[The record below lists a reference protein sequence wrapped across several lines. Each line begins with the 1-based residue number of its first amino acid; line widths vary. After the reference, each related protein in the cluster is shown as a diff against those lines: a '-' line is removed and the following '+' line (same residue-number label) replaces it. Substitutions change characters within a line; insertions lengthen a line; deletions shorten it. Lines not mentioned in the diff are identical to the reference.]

1 MPLKPQSIGVS
12 MSHGFAGSYARQ
24 PDMIVNT
31 APLGGDVPVAFGT
44 PLVRGQ
50 NGAVLPMGAGNT
62 GGQFIGVAGQ
72 EVKTTAELLKQDM
85 GAYSP
90 EEAVSLFQR
99 GCINVL
105 CQNGTPAAD
114 APVYVRVVAA
124 STFVVGGFEAVADG
138 TNSVEIPNARW
149 AGPADANNVAELRL
163 LWVGPSAEAGAGGGG
178 DMKADGSVPMTGS
191 LNMGNHKVTDVAEP
205 TEDTDAATKEYV
217 DDTVTVA
224 VVGNYIPVGQ
234 KGAASGVASLDANTK
249 VPAAQIPAA
258 STTIGGVKQMAAIAD
273 LSAAPTMEDFNNL
286 LAALRTAGMLAQ

>member
-1 MPLKPQSIGVS
+1 MALTPQVVGKT
-12 MSHGFAGSYARQ
+12 MSHGFAGGYARQ

-31 APLGGDVPVAFGT
+31 APLGGETPVAFGT

-50 NGAVLPMGAGNT
+50 NGEVLPMGAGDT

-72 EVKTTAELLKQDM
+72 EVKTTAELLKQDI
-85 GAYSP
+85 GVYSP
-90 EEAVSLFQR
+90 GEAVSLFQR

-105 CQNGTPAAD
+105 CQNGAPAAD

-224 VVGNYIPVGQ
+224 LVGNYIPVGQ

-258 STTIGGVKQMAAIAD
+258 STTIGGVKQMSAIAD
-273 LSAAPTMEDFNNL
+273 LSATPTMEDFNNL

>member
-12 MSHGFAGSYARQ
+12 MSHGFAGAYARQ

-50 NGAVLPMGAGNT
+50 NGAVLPMGTGNT
-62 GGQFIGVAGQ
+62 GGQFIGV
-72 EVKTTAELLKQDM
+72 
-85 GAYSP
+85 
-90 EEAVSLFQR
+90 VSLFQR

-149 AGPADANNVAELRL
+149 AGPADANNVAELRI

-178 DMKADGSVPMTGS
+178 DLKADGSVPMTGA
-191 LNMGNHKVTDVAEP
+191 LNMGGQKVTNMAEP
-205 TEDTDAATKEYV
+205 TADTDGATKEYV

-224 VVGNYIPVGQ
+224 LVGNYIPVGQ
-234 KGAASGVASLDANTK
+234 KGAASGVASLDSNGK
-249 VPAAQIPAA
+249 VPAGQMPAA
-258 STTIGGVKQMAAIAD
+258 STTIGGVKQMAAITD

>member
-12 MSHGFAGSYARQ
+12 MSHGFAGAYARQ

-50 NGAVLPMGAGNT
+50 NGAVVPMGTGNT

-85 GAYSP
+85 GVYAP
-90 EEAVSLFQR
+90 DEAVSLFQR

-124 STFVVGGFEAVADG
+124 SSFVVGGFEAVADG

-149 AGPADANNVAELRL
+149 AGPADANNVAELRI

-178 DMKADGSVPMTGS
+178 DLKADGSVPMTGA
-191 LNMGNHKVTDVAEP
+191 LNMGGQKVTNMAEP
-205 TEDTDAATKEYV
+205 TDGATKEYV

-224 VVGNYIPVGQ
+224 LVGNYIPVGQ
-234 KGAASGVASLDANTK
+234 KGAASGVASLDSSGK
-249 VPAAQIPAA
+249 VPAGQMPAA
-258 STTIGGVKQMAAIAD
+258 STTIGGVKQMAAITD

-286 LAALRTAGMLAQ
+286 LAALRTAGMLATS